1 MKKSRLVALLLVAMM
16 ALSLFAACGNDAPP
30 AEETPTT
37 PAPTTPGATTP
48 AATEPAKAE
57 KVYRTYLTKDAA
69 MLNAHDDVNTQPG
82 ENLFW
87 TGAKLWRDVPNP
99 DGLTHQHI
107 GDLAT
112 DVPVLVET
120 EENFAYTKYTTETK
134 DDGTSVYVPSEA
146 TGTKTVWQWT
156 IRDDATWVNGEKITA
171 EDVMYSYKMLLDPV
185 MLNKMANLLYDAA
198 SVKLLN
204 GQAYY
209 LGECEWEDVGLKIL
223 DDGKTMQFT
232 GIGSCDVET
241 FCTQWDQRTT
251 YIVNKELYEA
261 GMNDAR
267 DATTYGADLA
277 SYMGCGPY
285 FLTDWAQGNKYIFT
299 KNPDHWLADYFNYD
313 VVEMYIVEEQNAAVQ
328 MFEAGNLDQMS
339 PDANTIE
346 NYLEDARL
354 VAYSSNKMYH
364 IDVNDGSHPTKNPV
378 ADTNAWRWAVYHSL
392 DRETIAK
399 RFFGNMEPAGWF
411 ISKQAGIL
419 SPTAQTFRDSEYGD
433 KIEQMV
439 ADFSAEGHTTG
450 YNPDLAYDYLMK
462 AYAEKGLP
470 EDTVIEVGFLY
481 SSGDGGGAW
490 EPAGQWLV
498 EQYEI
503 IFKGKVKMYMTAYPG
518 EMGTPAAKDTYEWD
532 LNNNSWSR
540 NASRNYPHQA
550 FYYFRSAYATHPN
563 VYTSDRFDAQWDYC
577 ESIKDGDYDE
587 LLKAT
592 YDLEMIYLEDMVN
605 VPVVQSVSYTLFSE
619 RLVVPMQT
627 YIPGFGWGTSY
638 GDIAE

>member
-1 MKKSRLVALLLVAMM
+1 MKKTRLVALLLVAMM

-48 AATEPAKAE
+48 APTEPAKAE
-57 KVYRTYLTKDAA
+57 KIYRTYMSDDTA
-69 MLNAHDDVNTQPG
+69 MMNAHDDVNTYVQTPLG
-82 ENLFW
+82 W
-87 TGAKLWRDVPNP
+87 SGAKLWRDAPNP

-120 EENFAYTKYTTETK
+120 TPDFTYTKYVTETQA
-134 DDGTSVYVPSEA
+134 DGTSIYVPTEA
-146 TGTKTVWQWT
+146 TGTKTVWEWT

-185 MLNKMANLLYDAA
+185 MLNKMANLLYDQA

-209 LGECEWEDVGLKIL
+209 LGECEWEDVGLKVL
-223 DDGKTMQFT
+223 EDGKTMQFT

-241 FCTQWDQRTT
+241 FCTQWDQRTS
-251 YIVNKELYEA
+251 YIVYKDFYEA
-261 GMNDAR
+261 GMNDAK
-267 DATTYGADLA
+267 DATTYGENLDA
-277 SYMGCGPY
+277 YMGCGPY
-285 FLTDWAQGNKYIFT
+285 FMTDWAPGNKYIFT
-299 KNPDHWLADYFNYD
+299 KNPDHWLADRYNYD
-313 VVEMYIVEEQNAAVQ
+313 VVEVYIVKEQNAAVQ
-328 MFEAGNLDQMS
+328 MFEAGNLDELT

-346 NYLEDARL
+346 AYIEDARL
-354 VAYSSNKMYH
+354 VSYSSNKMYH
-364 IDVNDGSHPTKNPV
+364 IDVNDGSKPTKNPV

-399 RFFGNMEPAGWF
+399 RFMGNMEPAGWF

-419 SPTAQTFRDSEYGD
+419 SPTAQTFRESEYGQ

-462 AYAEKGLP
+462 AYAEKNLP
-470 EDTVIEVGFLY
+470 EDTVIEVGWLY
-481 SSGDGGGAW
+481 SSGDGNAW
-490 EPAGQWLV
+490 ADVGQWLV
-498 EQYEI
+498 EQYNE
-503 IFKGKVKMYMTAYPG
+503 IFKGKVKMYLTSYPG

-540 NASRNYPHQA
+540 NASRNYPHEA

-563 VYTSDRFDAQWDYC
+563 VYTSDRFDAQYDYC
-577 ESIKDGDYDE
+577 DTLKEAPYDE

-605 VPVVQSVSYTLFSE
+605 VPVIQSVSYTLFSD

-627 YIPGFGWGTSY
+627 YIPGFGWGTDF
-638 GDIAE
+638 GDISE

>member
-1 MKKSRLVALLLVAMM
+1 MKKTRLVALLLAMIM

-30 AEETPTT
+30 AEENPTT

-48 AATEPAKAE
+48 APTEPAKAE
-57 KVYRTYLTKDAA
+57 KIYRTYMSDDTA
-69 MLNAHDDVNTQPG
+69 MMNAHDDVNTYVQTP
-82 ENLFW
+82 LSW

-112 DVPVLVET
+112 DLPVLVET
-120 EENFAYTKYTTETK
+120 VPDFTYTKYVAETQS
-134 DDGTSVYVPSEA
+134 DGTSKDVPTEA

-185 MLNKMANLLYDAA
+185 MLNKMANLLYDQA

-209 LGECEWEDVGLKIL
+209 LGDCEWEDVGLKIL

-241 FCTQWDQRTT
+241 FCTQWDQRTS
-251 YIVNKELYEA
+251 YIVYKDFYEA
-261 GMNDAR
+261 GMNADK
-267 DATTYGADLA
+267 DATTYGQNLDA
-277 SYMGCGPY
+277 YMGCGPY
-285 FLTDWAQGNKYIFT
+285 FMTDWAQGNKYIFT
-299 KNPDHWLADYFNYD
+299 KNPDHWLADRYNYD
-313 VVEMYIVEEQNAAVQ
+313 VVELYIVGEQNAAVQ
-328 MFEAGNLDQMS
+328 MFEAGNLDQLT

-346 NYLEDARL
+346 NYIEDARL
-354 VAYSSNKMYH
+354 VSYSSNRIYH
-364 IDVNDGSHPTKNPV
+364 IDVNDGSKPTRNPV

-419 SPTAQTFRDSEYGD
+419 SPTAETFRDSEYGD

-439 ADFSAEGHTTG
+439 ADFSAEGHYTG

-462 AYAEKGLP
+462 AYAEKNLP

-481 SSGDGGGAW
+481 STGDGGGAW

-498 EQYEI
+498 EQYNE
-503 IFKGKVKMYMTAYPG
+503 IFKGKVKLYLTVYPG
-518 EMGTPAAKDTYEWD
+518 EMSTPTAKDTYEWD

-563 VYTSDRFDAQWDYC
+563 VYTSARFDAQFDVC
-577 ESIKDGDYDE
+577 EGMKEGDYDE

-605 VPVVQSVSYTLFSE
+605 VPVVQSVSYTLFSD

-627 YIPGFGWGTSY
+627 YIPGFGWGTDF

>member
-1 MKKSRLVALLLVAMM
+1 MKKSRLVALLLAMIM

-30 AEETPTT
+30 AEENPTA

-48 AATEPAKAE
+48 APTEPAKAE
-57 KVYRTYLTKDAA
+57 KIYRTYMDEDAA
-69 MLNAHDDVNTQPG
+69 MLNAHDDVKTAPG

-112 DVPVLVET
+112 DRPVLVET
-120 EENFAYTKYTTETK
+120 TPDFAYTKYVTETQA
-134 DDGTSVYVPSEA
+134 DGTSIYVPTEA
-146 TGTKTVWQWT
+146 TGTKTVWEWT

-185 MLNKMANLLYDAA
+185 MLNKMANLLYDQA

-209 LGECEWEDVGLKIL
+209 LGQCEWEDVGLKVL
-223 DDGKTMQFT
+223 EDGKTMQFT

-241 FCTQWDQRTT
+241 FCTQWDQRTS
-251 YIVNKELYEA
+251 YIVYKDYYEA
-261 GMNDAR
+261 GMNDAH
-267 DATTYGADLA
+267 DATTYGENMDT
-277 SYMGCGPY
+277 YMGCGPY

-299 KNPDHWLADYFNYD
+299 KNPDHWLADRFNYD
-313 VVEMYIVEEQNAAVQ
+313 VVELYIVSEQNAAVQ
-328 MFEAGNLDQMS
+328 MFEAGKLDQLS

-364 IDVNDGSHPTKNPV
+364 IDVNDGSRPTKNPV

-462 AYAEKGLP
+462 AYAEKNLP

-498 EQYEI
+498 EQYNE
-503 IFKGKVKMYMTAYPG
+503 IFKGKVKLYLTVYPG
-518 EMGTPAAKDTYEWD
+518 EMSTPTAKDTYEWD

-563 VYTSDRFDAQWDYC
+563 VYTSARFDEQFDVC
-577 ESIKDGDYDE
+577 ESMKDGDYDE

-605 VPVVQSVSYTLFSE
+605 VPVVQSVNYTLFSE
-619 RLVVPMQT
+619 RLQVPMQT
-627 YIPGFGWGTSY
+627 YIPGFGWGTDF
-638 GDIAE
+638 GDIVE